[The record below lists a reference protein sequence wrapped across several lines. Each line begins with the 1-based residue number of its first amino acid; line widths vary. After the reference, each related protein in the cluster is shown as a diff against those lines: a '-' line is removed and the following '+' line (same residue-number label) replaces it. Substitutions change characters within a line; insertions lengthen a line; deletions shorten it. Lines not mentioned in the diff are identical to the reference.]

1 MPVRRLLIA
10 PALLAISS
18 FPLLEAAAQHS
29 SAYRARGATR
39 QRQSAVTGLITTR
52 LSERQLRRWRA
63 IERLVFARDEAGLP
77 LHSTLQSLWEWA
89 ESCPHAIYVELPD
102 RGGYRGTGAGKFKI
116 EKFDPA
122 GKRHV
127 AVIRLRL
134 SVIDSAA
141 SDKTVARA
149 NGFIPFSGLRRYERY
164 AEVLGHELAHAQTI
178 LSDLRTAKLIYET
191 VEQTNT
197 LFTAYYLQ
205 RNGRPPGRQLK
216 QRLIRRDSL
225 LQKFEVIAES
235 VEEAVWQE
243 LINSQNVRAGS
254 SRP

>member
-10 PALLAISS
+10 PALLAISLS
-18 FPLLEAAAQHS
+18 SLLEAAAQHS
-29 SAYRARGATR
+29 SERRARDAGS
-39 QRQSAVTGLITTR
+39 QRQSAVKGLITTR
-52 LSERQLRRWRA
+52 LSERQLRRWKA
-63 IERLVFARDEAGLP
+63 IARLVFAKDEAGLS
-77 LHSTLQSLWEWA
+77 LHPTLRGLWEWA
-89 ESCPHAIYVELPD
+89 ESCPHAIYIELPD
-102 RGGYRGTGAGKFKI
+102 RGSYRGTGAGQFRL
-116 EKFDPA
+116 ERFDPA

-141 SDKTVARA
+141 SDKTVAWA
-149 NGFIPFSGLRRYERY
+149 NGFIPFFDLRRHERY

-178 LSDLRTAKLIYET
+178 LSDLRTAKLTYET

-205 RNGRPPGRQLK
+205 RNGRPPGQQLK
-216 QRLIRRDSL
+216 QRLIKRDSL
-225 LQKFEVIAES
+225 LQKFEVIAQGI
-235 VEEAVWQE
+235 EEAVWRE

-254 SRP
+254 SRH

>member
-10 PALLAISS
+10 PALLAISLS
-18 FPLLEAAAQHS
+18 PLLEATAQHS
-29 SAYRARGATR
+29 GGRRARDTAR

-52 LSERQLRRWRA
+52 LSERQLRRWKTIA
-63 IERLVFARDEAGLP
+63 RLVFAIDKAGHP
-77 LHSTLQSLWEWA
+77 LHPTLRSLWEWA
-89 ESCPHAIYVELPD
+89 ESCPHTIYIELPN
-102 RGGYRGTGAGKFKI
+102 RGSYRGTGAGQFKI

-149 NGFIPFSGLRRYERY
+149 NGFIPFFDLQRHERY

-178 LSDLRTAKLIYET
+178 LSDLRTAKLNYET
-191 VEQTNT
+191 VEQTNS

-205 RNGRPPGRQLK
+205 RNGKPLGQQLK
-216 QRLIRRDSL
+216 QRLSRRDSL
-225 LQKFEVIAES
+225 LQKFEVIAEG
-235 VEEAVWQE
+235 VE
-243 LINSQNVRAGS
+243 
-254 SRP
+254 